1 MPENEPQIAYK
12 ARSMPRFFRMLA
24 RCLHCAGER
33 AFVRSVNAR
42 TAMDKEAQEFR
53 AHALDHTIETGHK
66 VEITVTESFW
76 VEEFR

>member
-1 MPENEPQIAYK
+1 
-12 ARSMPRFFRMLA
+12 MPRFFHMLA
-24 RCLHCAGER
+24 RCLQCAGENQ
-33 AFVRSVNAR
+33 FIRSVNAR
-42 TAMDKEAQEFR
+42 TSMDKEAQDFR